1 MILRPPRSTRTAT
14 LFPYTTLFRSP
25 APLEAF
31 HVFGI
36 VWEKGKIVWT
46 VDGTPYATRV
56 ASEWSTSGSSDPAA
70 PFDRPFHLI
79 LNLAVGGGLAAG
91 RGVKGV
97 DESGYPKFMEIDR
110 SEEHTPELQ
119 SLMRSSYAV
128 FCLNK
133 KRLRPEP

>member
-46 VDGTPYATRV
+46 VDGKPYATRV
-56 ASEWSTSGSSDPAA
+56 ASEWTTSGSSDLAA

-79 LNLAVGGGLAAG
+79 LNLAVGGGVAAG
-91 RGVKGV
+91 RGLKGGGEKGYSKNMAIDWV
-97 DESGYPKFMEIDR
+97 RIGQCYGDAVRASGTNGRASRRE
-110 SEEHTPELQ
+110 
-119 SLMRSSYAV
+119 
-128 FCLNK
+128 
-133 KRLRPEP
+133 